1 MNFKDML
8 EKISQLS
15 EATEKTKTG
24 VKHTGKYGKEYDT
37 DEEGEEKKEPV
48 AKRGRGRPAKDS
60 EETKFDTSAL
70 SKAMGGKKP
79 KKEVGTVSKKHT
91 LKDWIE
97 NVEKNLLNEAPTP
110 VPVMQQGSN
119 KPAGAGIVTI
129 NDPNLKNTLGPTLDN
144 LAQQKK
150 ISVVTTGQTPTATTG
165 GPTPGVAQSNQNQ
178 QGTQAMAEDNLDE
191 KIEGGVKLNPAK
203 KGMFKGKTKAE
214 LTSQYNKLKAS
225 GPHKKGSP
233 AFTKMKELA
242 FAIRAKSGWGKVD
255 EADIAST
262 QGIDTEGANLGA
274 GRNPNAFEGKKA
286 KPDFLD
292 LDKDGNKK
300 ESMKK
305 AAADKKKAVK
315 EGINHRIAAAR
326 LEGKAHGLKGHPH
339 CGKNYDDM
347 DECMAYHTG
356 YKEGLDECYG
366 MSSAGMMET
375 EGTMPAATTSGMAS
389 QAMAGGMTEDHDS
402 SEAAKSAVINRIIRQ
417 HTDLLGK
424 YGPEKV
430 MSAVEDCCGHL
441 SNLEEIGSSDV
452 SAWVNNVIRELK
464 HHDVEEGN
472 AFTGALAKTP
482 KGGKFTVGGKTFTDN
497 SNYDSK
503 IDEYAFESWDKEL
516 SNLLNESTET
526 INEGLTVSVSKGQ
539 QGSPDSVSI
548 NASDSEADQVLAF
561 IKQAGLGL
569 FGDEHGEHLP
579 ATVPGE
585 HAVELEPAMPKID
598 VVDDHEGMMAL
609 MRKMSGGDDHGHSHA
624 GSEDYADEE
633 STDEEACNECGMAY
647 ESCGCEKEMVDE
659 VESEDQMMYKVAE
672 DNPPDNGSAN
682 SMNATKGNNAA
693 NTALAIADKKGPLEE
708 ENMEEGKECPTCH
721 KDPCECDGEEEA
733 VEESFAFES
742 LYKKLAMI
750 EGKESTAE
758 KDDRAEKAAK
768 KVAKDIEYDEG
779 HKGKDDD
786 KAEKAGKKV
795 KKDIEYDDKKDKKL
809 DEWANDAGPGKSVS
823 DTTFEQDI
831 DFMTKVIA
839 GGLNKQKSTGQTTIP
854 VVASQLK
861 RQVSESTDSISD
873 WKKLAGLK

>member
-1 MNFKDML
+1 
-8 EKISQLS
+8 
-15 EATEKTKTG
+15 
-24 VKHTGKYGKEYDT
+24 
-37 DEEGEEKKEPV
+37 
-48 AKRGRGRPAKDS
+48 
-60 EETKFDTSAL
+60 
-70 SKAMGGKKP
+70 
-79 KKEVGTVSKKHT
+79 
-91 LKDWIE
+91 
-97 NVEKNLLNEAPTP
+97 
-110 VPVMQQGSN
+110 
-119 KPAGAGIVTI
+119 
-129 NDPNLKNTLGPTLDN
+129 
-144 LAQQKK
+144 
-150 ISVVTTGQTPTATTG
+150 
-165 GPTPGVAQSNQNQ
+165 
-178 QGTQAMAEDNLDE
+178 
-191 KIEGGVKLNPAK
+191 
-203 KGMFKGKTKAE
+203 
-214 LTSQYNKLKAS
+214 
-225 GPHKKGSP
+225 
-233 AFTKMKELA
+233 
-242 FAIRAKSGWGKVD
+242 
-255 EADIAST
+255 
-262 QGIDTEGANLGA
+262 
-274 GRNPNAFEGKKA
+274 
-286 KPDFLD
+286 
-292 LDKDGNKK
+292 
-300 ESMKK
+300 
-305 AAADKKKAVK
+305 
-315 EGINHRIAAAR
+315 
-326 LEGKAHGLKGHPH
+326 
-339 CGKNYDDM
+339 M

-375 EGTMPAATTSGMAS
+375 EGTMPAATTPGMAS

-417 HTDLLGK
+417 HPNLLAK
-424 YGPEKV
+424 HGPEKV
-430 MSAVEDCCGHL
+430 MAAVENCCGHL

-693 NTALAIADKKGPLEE
+693 NTALAIADKDGMAESEVSEGWDPVKEVKQSAIEYMKSAGIRNVHDLDAEAIQYIGDENQINYEEVCKILGCKLPEELGPVDADDEI
-708 ENMEEGKECPTCH
+708 EEGEICPTCH
-721 KDPCECDGEEEA
+721 KDPCECDHEEEA

-750 EGKESTAE
+750 EAKESTRK
-758 KDDRAEKAAK
+758 KDNKAEKAGK
-768 KVAKDIEYDEG
+768 KVTKDIEYDEG
-779 HKGKDDD
+779 HKGKDDK

>member
-1 MNFKDML
+1 ML